1 MCRNARVSRDFVR
14 VIPSAVIVS
23 QPSAKVM
30 TVMIIYFRF
39 LQTF

>member
-1 MCRNARVSRDFVR
+1 MCRNARVSRDFV
-14 VIPSAVIVS
+14 IPSVVIVS
-23 QPSAKVM
+23 RPSAKVM